1 MKRIL
6 TISCLMVISNI
17 AMATSLGTL
26 IAPLNGT
33 ARCTSMVE
41 VTEGETDYFGLHR
54 CESSLWWGETKFFE
68 KDPAADADFV
78 IQGYAG
84 CAIQNFTF
92 STEVDFQYAGSPP
105 TIVLTGYATAAHMIC
120 IPPPTPIVIDMRQDG
135 IEFGYSGVY
144 VWFDYWDEDQP
155 MRTQWVKPGEDDV
168 LLALDL
174 NNNGR
179 IDSGKELF
187 GNTTWLLSE
196 HTWADHGYHALA
208 QYDEPEHGGNGD
220 GIISRRDEIWEELLL
235 WRDSDADATSSQSE
249 LSTIADSRI
258 VGLKLDYKE
267 SDYIDPAGNHWAY
280 QSTAS
285 SAAGTHITVD
295 VIFALF

>member
-6 TISCLMVISNI
+6 SIIFLLITSNI

-26 IAPLNGT
+26 ISPINGVAT
-33 ARCTSMVE
+33 CTSMVE

-54 CESSLWWGETKFFE
+54 CESNLWWGQTEFFE
-68 KDPAADADFV
+68 KDPAANANFQ
-78 IQGYAG
+78 IQEYIG
-84 CAIQNFTF
+84 CATQNFAF
-92 STEVDFQYAGSPP
+92 QTEVDFQYASSP
-105 TIVLTGYATAAHMIC
+105 TIVLTGHATYPWMIC
-120 IPPPTPIVIDMRQDG
+120 VPPPTPIVIDMRKDG

-144 VWFDYWDEDQP
+144 VWFDYWDEGQP
-155 MRTQWVKPGEDDV
+155 MKTQWVKPGEDDV

-187 GNTTWLLSE
+187 GNTTWLLGE

-220 GIISRRDEIWEELLL
+220 GIISRKDKIWEGLLL
-235 WRDSDADATSSQSE
+235 WRDSNADATSSQSE
-249 LSTIADSRI
+249 LSMIADSRI

-285 SAAGTHITVD
+285 SAAGTHLTVD